1 MSTTMEDENILIQ
14 NEEFLEKTYRAA
26 MWPGMLSIL
35 SGCINIIADGVL
47 VGQKIGAGGLAAINL
62 CVPVYLALCI
72 AGSFFVSGAAICSS
86 REIGAN
92 RRDKAG
98 LYYRYAVTLCLIA
111 SVVMTA
117 VGILL
122 TDEIAA
128 FLCRDSEILPMVK
141 DYALVTLAGAFPKIF
156 LYVPFWYL
164 RLDGRNKTVTVMM
177 TVMGAGNV
185 ALDFVFLYGF
195 DMGVFGAALASVIA
209 TAAACVLGFASLH
222 RGTFHFKPGPA
233 LPGKEEF
240 RELAVVGSPAAM
252 NNLVQTL
259 RLLCVNGLLQRY
271 GGSMML
277 AEFSV
282 LNGISAFAE
291 AVTVGVPQAGT
302 AMMGVYRGE
311 RDNESIRILLRLE
324 MKKGVLYCLIF
335 GTVIVLGA
343 DIIAAA
349 YGLDQPMRF
358 PMLCLAVSLIP
369 SLWNNVLASYYSVS
383 GHAGLSNLII
393 ILKAYVFSAISL
405 WVLLVPG
412 ITPWLFLTAGELLT
426 ICVWYL
432 LTGFLSRRKEMTSR
446 YFLMDQTLEKAG
458 RVINFSMIS
467 DNEKICEASERITD
481 FCQENGMEAKQVM
494 RVSLALEE
502 MMTLI
507 TSINEPQRILFDIRV
522 YAVPGEIGIRIRYN
536 GKKFDPLSSGGEEDD
551 DMLYM
556 GMRMLQKLVKQV
568 DYQDTFG
575 MNTLLILL

>member
-1 MSTTMEDENILIQ
+1 MEEENILVQ
-14 NEEFLEKTYRAA
+14 SEEFLGKTYRGAL
-26 MWPGMLSIL
+26 WPGMLSIL

-62 CVPVYLALCI
+62 CVPVYLILCI

-92 RRDKAG
+92 HRDKAV
-98 LYYRYAVTLCLIA
+98 LYYRCAITLCLIA
-111 SVVMTA
+111 SVIMTA
-117 VGILL
+117 AGVLL
-122 TDEIAA
+122 INKIAA
-128 FLCRDSEILPMVK
+128 FLCSDEKVLPMVK

-164 RLDGRNKTVTVMM
+164 RLDGKNKTVTVMM
-177 TVMGAGNV
+177 TIMGAGNV
-185 ALDFVFLYGF
+185 ALDVAFLYGLN
-195 DMGVFGAALASVIA
+195 MGVFGAALASVIA
-209 TAAACVLGFASLH
+209 TAAACLVGFASLH
-222 RGTFHFKPGPA
+222 RGTFHFTGPA
-233 LPGKEEF
+233 LPGKGEF
-240 RELAVVGSPAAM
+240 RELAVAGSPAAM

-259 RLLCVNGLLQRY
+259 RLLCVNGLLQKY

-311 RDNESIRILLRLE
+311 KDNESICILLRLE
-324 MKKGVLYCLIF
+324 MKKGVLYSLVF
-335 GTVIVLGA
+335 GAVIVLGA
-343 DIIAAA
+343 DLIAAA
-349 YGLDQPMRF
+349 YGLAQPMRL

-369 SLWNNVLASYYSVS
+369 SLWNNVLSSYYSVS

-393 ILKAYVFSAISL
+393 ILKSYVFAALSL
-405 WVLLVPG
+405 LALLASG

-426 ICVWYL
+426 VCVWYL
-432 LTGFLSRRKEMTSR
+432 ITGFLHRRSEMTSR

-458 RVINFSMIS
+458 QVINFSMIS

-481 FCQENGMEAKQVM
+481 FCQENGMQAKQVM

-507 TSINEPQRILFDIRV
+507 TSINDPQRILFDIRV
-522 YAVPGEIGIRIRYN
+522 YAVPSEIGIRIRYN
-536 GKKFDPLSSGGEEDD
+536 GKKFNPLSSGEGED

-556 GMRMLQKLVKQV
+556 GIRMLQKLVKKV

-575 MNTLLILL
+575 MNTLLIVL

>member
-1 MSTTMEDENILIQ
+1 MEEENILVQ
-14 NEEFLEKTYRAA
+14 SEEFLGKTYRAA
-26 MWPGMLSIL
+26 LWPGMLSIL
-35 SGCINIIADGVL
+35 SGCVNIIADGVL

-62 CVPVYLALCI
+62 CVPVYLILCI

-92 RRDKAG
+92 HRDKAG
-98 LYYRYAVTLCLIA
+98 MYYRYAITLCLLS

-117 VGILL
+117 AGLL
-122 TDEIAA
+122 LIDKIAA
-128 FLCRDSEILPMVK
+128 FLCSDEKILSMVK

-164 RLDGRNKTVTVMM
+164 RLDGKNKTVTVMM
-177 TVMGAGNV
+177 TIMGAGNV
-185 ALDFVFLYGF
+185 ALDVAFLYGLNL
-195 DMGVFGAALASVIA
+195 GVFGAALASVIA
-209 TAAACVLGFASLH
+209 TAAACLVGFMSLH
-222 RGTFHFKPGPA
+222 RGTFHFRPGPA
-233 LPGKEEF
+233 IPGREEF
-240 RELAVVGSPAAM
+240 RELAAAGSPAAM

-259 RLLCVNGLLQRY
+259 RILCVNGLLQRY

-311 RDNESIRILLRLE
+311 KDNESICILLRLE
-324 MKKGVLYCLIF
+324 LKKGVLYSLVF
-335 GTVIVLGA
+335 GAVIVLGA
-343 DIIAAA
+343 DLIAAA
-349 YGLDQPMRF
+349 YGLAQPMRL

-369 SLWNNVLASYYSVS
+369 SLWNNVLSSYYSVS
-383 GHAGLSNLII
+383 GRAGLSNLII
-393 ILKAYVFSAISL
+393 ILKSYVFAALSL
-405 WVLLVPG
+405 LALLASG

-426 ICVWYL
+426 VCVWYL
-432 LTGFLSRRKEMTSR
+432 ITGILHRRSEMTSR

-458 RVINFSMIS
+458 QVINFSMIS

-481 FCQENGMEAKQVM
+481 FCQENGMQAKQVM

-507 TSINEPQRILFDIRV
+507 TSINDPQRILFDIRV
-522 YAVPGEIGIRIRYN
+522 YAVPSETGIRIRYN
-536 GKKFDPLSSGGEEDD
+536 GKKFNPLSSEDGEDD

-556 GMRMLQKLVKQV
+556 GMRMLQKLVKKV

-575 MNTLLILL
+575 MNTLLIVL

>member
-1 MSTTMEDENILIQ
+1 MATAVENENILIQ
-14 NEEFLEKTYRAA
+14 NEEFLGKTYRAA
-26 MWPGMLSIL
+26 LWPGMLSIL
-35 SGCINIIADGVL
+35 SGCVNIIADGVL
-47 VGQKIGAGGLAAINL
+47 VGRKIGAGGLAAINL

-92 RRDKAG
+92 HKDKAA

-117 VGILL
+117 AGVWLI
-122 TDEIAA
+122 DAIAA
-128 FLCRDSEILPMVK
+128 FLCRDQEILPMVR

-156 LYVPFWYL
+156 LYIPFWYL
-164 RLDGRNKTVTVMM
+164 RLDGKHKTVTVMM

-209 TAAACVLGFASLH
+209 TAAACLVGFASLY
-222 RGTFHFKPGPA
+222 RGTFRFGPGPA
-233 LPGKEEF
+233 LPGREEF
-240 RELAVVGSPAAM
+240 RELAVAGSPAAM

-259 RLLCVNGLLQRY
+259 RLLCVNGLLQQY
-271 GGSMML
+271 GDSMML
-277 AEFSV
+277 AVFSV

-324 MKKGVLYCLIF
+324 LKRGVLYSLVC
-335 GTVIVLGA
+335 GAVIVPGA
-343 DIIAAA
+343 NLIAAA
-349 YGLDQPMRF
+349 YGLDQPMVF

-369 SLWNNVLASYYSVS
+369 SLWNNVLSSYYSVS

-393 ILKAYVFSAISL
+393 ILKSYVFAALSL
-405 WVLLVPG
+405 LALLASG
-412 ITPWLFLTAGELLT
+412 MTPWLFLAAGELLT
-426 ICVWYL
+426 VCVWYL
-432 LTGFLSRRKEMTSR
+432 LTGLLHRRREMTSR

-458 RVINFSMIS
+458 RVINFSMVS
-467 DNEKICEASERITD
+467 DHEKICEASEKITD
-481 FCQENGMEAKQVM
+481 FCQENGMEDKQVM

-507 TSINEPQRILFDIRV
+507 TDINDPQRLLFDIRV
-522 YAVPGEIGIRIRYN
+522 YAVPGETGIRIRYN
-536 GKKFDPLSSGGEEDD
+536 GKKFNPIDSGAEEDD

>member
-1 MSTTMEDENILIQ
+1 MATAVEDGNILIQ
-14 NEEFLEKTYRAA
+14 NEEFLGKTYRAA
-26 MWPGMLSIL
+26 LWPGMLSIL
-35 SGCINIIADGVL
+35 SGCVNIIADGVL

-62 CVPVYLALCI
+62 CVPVYLILCI

-86 REIGAN
+86 KEIGAN
-92 RRDKAG
+92 RRDRAA

-117 VGILL
+117 AGVGLI
-122 TDEIAA
+122 DAIAA
-128 FLCRDSEILPMVK
+128 FLCRDREVLPMVK

-185 ALDFVFLYGF
+185 ALDVAFLYGL

-209 TAAACVLGFASLH
+209 TAAACVVGFASLH
-222 RGTFHFKPGPA
+222 RGTFHFGPGPA
-233 LPGKEEF
+233 LPGRTEF
-240 RELAVVGSPAAM
+240 RELAVAGSPAAM

-259 RLLCVNGLLQRY
+259 RLLCVNGLLQKY

-277 AEFSV
+277 AVFSV
-282 LNGISAFAE
+282 VNGISAFAE

-311 RDNESIRILLRLE
+311 RDNESICILLKLE
-324 MKKGVLYCLIF
+324 LKKGVLYSLVF
-335 GTVIVLGA
+335 GAVIVAGA
-343 DIIAAA
+343 DLIAGA
-349 YGLDQPMRF
+349 YGLAQPMRF

-369 SLWNNVLASYYSVS
+369 SLWNNILSSYYSVS

-393 ILKAYVFSAISL
+393 ILKSYVFAALSL
-405 WVLLVPG
+405 WALLASGV
-412 ITPWLFLTAGELLT
+412 TPWLFLTAGEALT
-426 ICVWYL
+426 ICVWYV
-432 LTGFLSRRKEMTSR
+432 LTGALHRRGEMTSR

-481 FCQENGMEAKQVM
+481 FCQENGMQTKQVM

-507 TSINEPQRILFDIRV
+507 TSINDPQRILFDIRV
-522 YAVPGEIGIRIRYN
+522 YAVPNEIGIRIRYN
-536 GKKFDPLSSGGEEDD
+536 GKKFDPLASGDGEDD

-575 MNTLLILL
+575 MNTLLIVL

>member
-1 MSTTMEDENILIQ
+1 MEEENILVQ
-14 NEEFLEKTYRAA
+14 SEEFLGKTYRAA
-26 MWPGMLSIL
+26 LWPGMLSIL
-35 SGCINIIADGVL
+35 SGCVNIIADGIL

-62 CVPVYLALCI
+62 CVPVYLILCI

-92 RRDKAG
+92 HRDKAV

-111 SVVMTA
+111 SVIMTA
-117 VGILL
+117 AGVLL
-122 TDEIAA
+122 INRIAA
-128 FLCRDSEILPMVK
+128 FLCSDAKVLPMVK
-141 DYALVTLAGAFPKIF
+141 DYALVTLAGAFPKIL

-164 RLDGRNKTVTVMM
+164 RLDGKNKSVTAMM
-177 TVMGAGNV
+177 TIMGAGNV
-185 ALDFVFLYGF
+185 ALDIAFLYGL

-209 TAAACVLGFASLH
+209 TAVACLVGFMGLH
-222 RGTFHFKPGPA
+222 RGTFHFRPGPT
-233 LPGKEEF
+233 LPGRKEL
-240 RELAVVGSPAAM
+240 RGLAVAGSPAAM

-259 RLLCVNGLLQRY
+259 RLLCVNGLLQKY

-311 RDNESIRILLRLE
+311 KDNESIRILLRLE
-324 MKKGVLYCLIF
+324 LKKGVLYSFVF
-335 GTVIVLGA
+335 GAVIVLGA
-343 DIIAAA
+343 DLIAAA
-349 YGLDQPMRF
+349 YGLALPMWF
-358 PMLCLAVSLIP
+358 PMLCLAISLIP
-369 SLWNNVLASYYSVS
+369 SLWNNVLSSYYSVS

-393 ILKAYVFSAISL
+393 ILKSYVFAALSLLALLASGIS
-405 WVLLVPG
+405 
-412 ITPWLFLTAGELLT
+412 PWLFLTAGELLT
-426 ICVWYL
+426 VCAWYL
-432 LTGFLSRRKEMTSR
+432 ITGILHRRSKMTSR

-458 RVINFSMIS
+458 QVINFSMIS

-481 FCQENGMEAKQVM
+481 FCQENGMQAKQVM

-507 TSINEPQRILFDIRV
+507 TSINDPQRILFDIRV
-522 YAVPGEIGIRIRYN
+522 YAVSSEIGIRIRYN
-536 GKKFDPLSSGGEEDD
+536 GKKFNPLSSEDGEDD

-556 GMRMLQKLVKQV
+556 GIRMLQRLVKKV
-568 DYQDTFG
+568 DYLDTFG
-575 MNTLLILL
+575 MNTLLIVL